1 MKAIVFYLIG
11 ILAVLAFTI
20 LRVETGDL
28 MPPFDA
34 IRVPLLC
41 GAMGGVGGCIYCLR
55 AVYLNAC
62 VHKTWADDWQPWY
75 YIRPLVSIACGFVS
89 YLFLRAGLLVLES
102 GSKPDATE
110 IGFLALALIAGL
122 NVDKFIAKIED
133 VAQAVWGIEKS
144 RAAKAAEDKAREDH
158 RKDRGPTS
166 KAPRT

>member
-1 MKAIVFYLIG
+1 MKLIVMY
-11 ILAVLAFTI
+11 ILAIAAGLAYFI
-20 LRVETGDL
+20 FLAATGYL
-28 MPPFDA
+28 ATPLIA
-34 IRVPLLC
+34 IRVPLMC

-62 VHKTWADDWQPWY
+62 VHKSWDNDWQPWY
-75 YIRPLVSIACGFVS
+75 YIRPLVSIGCGFVS

-144 RAAKAAEDKAREDH
+144 RVAKAGDNRAHKGGRARTGNE
-158 RKDRGPTS
+158 
-166 KAPRT
+166 

>member
-1 MKAIVFYLIG
+1 MKTIAIYL
-11 ILAVLAFTI
+11 LVLFAALAFSI
-20 LRVETGDL
+20 LWLETDNLVPPYDGMRV
-28 MPPFDA
+28 
-34 IRVPLLC
+34 VLLC

-62 VHKTWADDWQPWY
+62 VHDSWSDKWQPWY
-75 YIRPLVSIACGFVS
+75 YIRPLVSIGCGFVS

-144 RAAKAAEDKAREDH
+144 RVAKAADEKTRQER
-158 RKDRGPTS
+158 RKTSGRGQES
-166 KAPRT
+166 